1 MRILMVTNTFAPHVG
16 GVARSVTAFTEEYRR
31 RGHRVVVVAPE
42 FPGTPDDEEDV
53 IRIKAFQNFNG
64 SDFSVVLKPPLHLAR
79 AVDTFRPDLI
89 PSHHPFLLGSTALR
103 LARSRRIALV
113 FTHHTL
119 YERYTHYVPGD
130 SSALKRFIVRLST
143 NYANLCARVFAPSHS
158 TARTLREREVQAPMS
173 VVPTGVRMSDFAS
186 GHGGGMRAALG
197 IPEDAMVVG
206 YLGRLAEEKNLRFL
220 ADAMARFLL
229 ETPAAYALVV
239 GEGPMREG
247 MQAIFAA
254 AGVADRVRFTGALQS
269 LLLASAYKAMDVF
282 AFASTSETQGLVLA
296 EAMAAGTPVVALDA
310 PGAREIIQDRV
321 NGRLLADAD
330 ANVEGFCAG
339 IASITSLP
347 VAMRRQ
353 LAINAHQ
360 TASQLSLERCAD
372 RALTAYESMVAHP
385 LRPVAEVDEAWYR
398 TVRLLS
404 AEWELLSATMGAA
417 GRALQRGVEISK

>member
-79 AVDTFRPDLI
+79 AVDAFRPDI
-89 PSHHPFLLGSTALR
+89 IHSHHPFLLGSTALR

-130 SSALKRFIVRLST
+130 SSALKRFVVRLST

-158 TARTLREREVQAPMS
+158 TARTLRERDVQAPMS
-173 VVPTGVRMSDFAS
+173 VVPTGVRMADFAS
-186 GHGGGMRAALG
+186 GHGAGMRAALG
-197 IPEDAMVVG
+197 IPEDALVVG

-220 ADAMARFLL
+220 ADSMGRFLL
-229 ETPAAYALVV
+229 QTPAAYAMVV
-239 GEGPMREG
+239 GEGPLREG

-269 LLLASAYKAMDVF
+269 MLLASAYKAMDVF

-296 EAMAAGTPVVALDA
+296 EAMAAGIPVVALDA

-321 NGRLLADAD
+321 NGRLLAGAG
-330 ANVEGFCAG
+330 VEDFCAG
-339 IASITSLP
+339 IASVTSLP
-347 VAMRRQ
+347 ASARRQ
-353 LAINAHQ
+353 LAVNAHL
-360 TASQLSLERCAD
+360 TASQLSLERCAE
-372 RALTAYESMVAHP
+372 RALTAYESMVAQP
-385 LRPVAEVDEAWYR
+385 TRPAVEVDEAWYR

-417 GRALQRGVEISK
+417 SRALQRGVEISK

>member
-1 MRILMVTNTFAPHVG
+1 MVTNTFAPHVG

-64 SDFSVVLKPPLHLAR
+64 SDFSVVLKPPLHVAR
-79 AVDTFRPDLI
+79 AVDAFRPDI
-89 PSHHPFLLGSTALR
+89 IHSHHPFLLGSTALR

-130 SSALKRFIVRLST
+130 STALKRFIVRLST

-158 TARTLREREVQAPMS
+158 TARTLRERQVEAPMS
-173 VVPTGVRMSDFAS
+173 VVPTGVRLADFTG

-197 IPEDAMVVG
+197 IPDDAVVVG

-220 ADAMARFLL
+220 GEAMARFLVQ
-229 ETPAAYALVV
+229 TPAAYAIIV
-239 GEGPMREG
+239 GEGPLREA
-247 MQAIFAA
+247 MQLIFSA

-269 LLLASAYKAMDVF
+269 MLLASAYKAMDVF
-282 AFASTSETQGLVLA
+282 TFASTSETQGLVLA

-330 ANVEGFCAG
+330 TEAFCAG
-339 IASITSLP
+339 IASVTSLP
-347 VAMRRQ
+347 GPMRRQ
-353 LAINAHQ
+353 LAANAHQ
-360 TASQLSLERCAD
+360 TAAQLSLERCAD
-372 RALTAYESMVAHP
+372 RALTAYESMVANP
-385 LRPVAEVDEAWYR
+385 AREMRAEADEAWYR
-398 TVRLLS
+398 TVRMLS
-404 AEWELLSATMGAA
+404 AEWELLSAAMGAA
-417 GRALQRGVEISK
+417 SSALQRSVEISK